1 MQLGAIQRLASV
13 GPFVVA
19 AGVLAWA
26 GPRPGDLPRSS
37 GELSRLLAHGS
48 VDGTTAIVAG
58 LAAELCVLYLLLTAL
73 LVGCS
78 QLPGLTGRLAGA
90 LTGRLVPAFLRRA
103 VEAALGIAV
112 ATASVSAPAAP
123 ALAARTAGPRPS
135 PTSTATAP
143 PAARTPAAR
152 TPGPPLPSLDR
163 PESPP
168 QPRARPPGQILTP
181 GRAVVDVVVV
191 VRRGDSLWRIAA
203 RHLGPQATEAQVAAA
218 WPRWY
223 AANRAVVGPDPNL
236 LLPGQRLMPPR

>member
-1 MQLGAIQRLASV
+1 MQLGARQRLASV
-13 GPFVVA
+13 VPFVVA

-48 VDGTTAIVAG
+48 VDGTTAILAG
-58 LAAELCVLYLLLTAL
+58 LAAELCVLYLLLTAI

-103 VEAALGIAV
+103 VEATLGIAV

-123 ALAARTAGPRPS
+123 ALAAGTAGPRPS
-135 PTSTATAP
+135 PTSTAAAP
-143 PAARTPAAR
+143 PAAR

-163 PESPP
+163 PEGPP
-168 QPRARPPGQILTP
+168 QPRARPPVTPGQILTP
-181 GRAVVDVVVV
+181 GRAVVDVAVV

-203 RHLGPQATEAQVAAA
+203 RHLGPQVTEAQVAAA

-236 LLPGQRLMPPR
+236 LLPGQRLIPPR

>member
-1 MQLGAIQRLASV
+1 MQVGGRQRLASV
-13 GPFVVA
+13 APFVVA

-48 VDGTTAIVAG
+48 VDGTTAILAG
-58 LAAELCVLYLLLTAL
+58 LAAELCVLYLLLTAF

-123 ALAARTAGPRPS
+123 ALAAGTAGPRPS
-135 PTSTATAP
+135 PTSTAAAP
-143 PAARTPAAR
+143 APTPA
-152 TPGPPLPSLDR
+152 PGSPLPLLDR
-163 PESPP
+163 PGSPSLAP
-168 QPRARPPGQILTP
+168 APILTP
-181 GRAVVDVVVV
+181 GRAVVDDVVV
-191 VRRGDSLWRIAA
+191 VRHGDSLWRIAA
-203 RHLGPQATEAQVAAA
+203 RHLGPQVTEAQVAAA

-236 LLPGQRLMPPR
+236 LLPGQRLIPPR